1 MNKNETI
8 VVAAFTDE
16 SAAVRAADN
25 LREWDKRVREVKL
38 GVIGMVHMVDGVIK
52 GDVIHGTFFHRS
64 LPISDDALRVLVQ
77 ELGDRV
83 ALVVS
88 CDDFEAQM
96 VADNLARDNGRVV
109 VNTLDHTDEE
119 RAKEAKEV
127 QEALMEEAVREA
139 AVKVKLSP
147 GRNINQPV

>member
-16 SAAVRAADN
+16 SAAARAADN

-38 GVIGMVHMVDGVIK
+38 GVIGMIHMVDGVIK
-52 GDVIHGTFFHRS
+52 GDAIHGTFFKRS
-64 LPISDDALRVLVQ
+64 LPISDDALQMLAQ
-77 ELGDRV
+77 GLGDQV

-96 VADNLARDNGRVV
+96 VADSLTRDDGRVV
-109 VNTLDHTDEE
+109 VNTLDRTDEE
-119 RAKEAKEV
+119 RAKEAREV
-127 QEALMEEAVREA
+127 NEALMEEAVREA